1 MFQNFDLKLLLI
13 AKCRISLFSGT
24 EITRAPDSSY
34 FFLFSYCQCVFSSY
48 CQCVFLWFC
57 RTHFHNSVKEYLS
70 VTTEICLNS
79 TFFLQGLPWLIIFL
93 LKLSENFTMGSFR
106 LMSQDRKCDFWL
118 AWLLGLKLGSK
129 SRYWLLPCF
138 SFPPSLSP
146 PICSHSISQQG
157 QKLLN
162 ICLDTGGAWLTIQ
175 ESLDTVGWGG
185 SALYTVGLDQPT
197 TINCGCLCWVCSIS
211 WCICMFFIRC
221 WLCWLYGCL
230 FLDRAFP
237 RLIIR
242 EDSPTGIGDPER
254 MEMVRT
260 IIRTVWNEFIMIFN
274 ILLNKAQTSL
284 PNDLSDVFSRKVAE
298 YQN

>member
-1 MFQNFDLKLLLI
+1 M
-13 AKCRISLFSGT
+13 GG
-24 EITRAPDSSY
+24 
-34 FFLFSYCQCVFSSY
+34 
-48 CQCVFLWFC
+48 FC
-57 RTHFHNSVKEYLS
+57 
-70 VTTEICLNS
+70 
-79 TFFLQGLPWLIIFL
+79 
-93 LKLSENFTMGSFR
+93 
-106 LMSQDRKCDFWL
+106 LMSQDQNCGLLDFL
-118 AWLLGLKLGSK
+118 ELKLSWK
-129 SRYWLLPCF
+129 ATLLPALV
-138 SFPPSLSP
+138 FPSHPPFLA

-185 SALYTVGLDQPT
+185 SALYTVGLDQLT

-260 IIRTVWNEFIMIFN
+260 IIRTVWNEFIIY
-274 ILLNKAQTSL
+274 K
-284 PNDLSDVFSRKVAE
+284 LSIYWR
-298 YQN
+298 